1 MNQSARQAK
10 IAEFLE
16 TDGEVAIVDL
26 AQKLGVS
33 EMTIRRDLD
42 ALAAQGRIIR
52 THGGATAAGR
62 VSFEFGF
69 LKKRRRL
76 KKEKDEIGKLA
87 AERVSDG
94 QSVILDSGTTTLA
107 VARALRGHNDLTV
120 ITTSLPI
127 ASELQYQSAI
137 RVLLLG
143 GYLRIGAPDLRGGL
157 TERNLDELRADV
169 AILGADGVDSEGA
182 VYNADPDVAH
192 MLTRMAAAAAAVY
205 VVADH
210 SKLGQRAL
218 MRYGNVADWA
228 GLITDDVGNKTITA
242 ALKRAGVRIIHP

>member
-1 MNQSARQAK
+1 MNQPVRQAK

-16 TDGEVAIVDL
+16 IDGEVSIPDL
-26 AQKLGVS
+26 AQQLDVS

-62 VSFEFGF
+62 VTFEFSF
-69 LKKRRRL
+69 LKQRRKLQRE
-76 KKEKDEIGKLA
+76 KEQIGRLA

-94 QSVILDSGTTTLA
+94 QSVLLDSGTTTLA

-120 ITTSLPI
+120 ITSSLPI
-127 ASELQYQSAI
+127 ASELQYQSTI

-143 GYLRIGAPDLRGGL
+143 GYLRSGSPDLSGGL

-169 AILGADGVDSEGA
+169 AFLGADGVDPDGT
-182 VYNADPDVAH
+182 VYSASPDVAH
-192 MLTRMAAAAAAVY
+192 MLTRMAASAATVY

-210 SKLGQRAL
+210 SKLAKRAL
-218 MRYGNVADWA
+218 MRYGNVAEWA
-228 GLITDDVGNKTITA
+228 GLITDGTVDAGFDE
-242 ALKRAGVRIIHP
+242 ALKVAGVTVIQA

>member
-1 MNQSARQAK
+1 MKQSARQAR

-16 TDGEVAIVDL
+16 VDGEVSISDL
-26 AQKLGVS
+26 ARKLDVS

-42 ALAAQGRIIR
+42 ALAAQGGIIR
-52 THGGATAAGR
+52 THGGATGAGR

-69 LKKRRRL
+69 LKQRRRL
-76 KKEKDEIGKLA
+76 QKEKDEIGELA
-87 AERVSDG
+87 AARVSDG

-107 VARALRGHNDLTV
+107 VAGALRRHKDLTV

-127 ASELQYQSAI
+127 ASELQYQSSI

-143 GYLRIGAPDLRGGL
+143 GYLQTGSPDLGGGL

-169 AILGADGVDSEGA
+169 AILGADGVDPDGT
-182 VYNADPDVAH
+182 VYNASPDVAH
-192 MLTRMAAAAAAVY
+192 MLTRMAAAATTVY

-210 SKLGQRAL
+210 SKLGKPAL
-218 MRYGNVADWA
+218 MRYGNVAGWE
-228 GLITDDVGNKTITA
+228 GLITDVA
-242 ALKRAGVRIIHP
+242 ADQGIVRALTGAGVNVIA